1 MDADFQASNNN
12 NNNNEFNRNA
22 VPSMPSSPET
32 IPAIDDVATS
42 QEELLEDKPME
53 APPMPWPPL
62 PPWPS
67 CSFDANVSGVDL
79 EMASEIGRT
88 TDYRDSVLKT
98 PPGYPYPKTEI
109 VPHENVDDDYDP
121 MDFTRRMME
130 IHERDHT
137 GPFASPPKPPTP
149 PSTSSSSSLETPS
162 TILIENVNLE
172 KPSNPVL
179 PDLAPTLNFEM
190 SDETFE
196 ECLQD
201 LSDILDADQH
211 DIFTDIFS

>member
-1 MDADFQASNNN
+1 
-12 NNNNEFNRNA
+12 
-22 VPSMPSSPET
+22 MPSSPET

-42 QEELLEDKPME
+42 QEELLEDKPTE

-79 EMASEIGRT
+79 EMASELNKT
-88 TDYRDSVLKT
+88 ADYRDSVLKT
-98 PPGYPYPKTEI
+98 PPGYPYPITEI
-109 VPHENVDDDYDP
+109 VPNENVDDDYDP
-121 MDFTRRMME
+121 MDFTRRMMH

-149 PSTSSSSSLETPS
+149 PSTSSSSSLEMPS
-162 TILIENVNLE
+162 TILIDDVNLE

-179 PDLAPTLNFEM
+179 PDLAPTLNIEM

-211 DIFTDIFS
+211 DIFADIFS